1 MIKLEGY
8 KILKKIGSGGMGDV
22 YLAEHE
28 VLETTVAIKSLHAN
42 LVTDESFKKRFR
54 TEAKVHAKLY
64 HPNVVKLIDFQERK
78 DGLFIIMEYVEGK
91 QLDDY
96 IHNDSGPIPE
106 KELLPLFAQ
115 IVDAISHAHAKGLVH
130 RDIKPANVIISKGKI
145 KVLDFGI
152 AKEISTESG
161 LTKTGVQVGTP
172 MYMSPEQVNG
182 EKIDKL
188 TDIYSLGVTLFYMA
202 VGKPPY
208 ENSNAIKMGIKIISE
223 PFPTA
228 KEFYPG
234 VSNKIETIIKK
245 ATQKNKT
252 DRYQSCEEFRKDLD
266 SKNIVVTE
274 KIKASAQTQVA
285 KKKKKFK
292 LSNIIAVAVV
302 LLLVAGYF
310 IYFDNNA
317 NTLPETY
324 LVDGQEITL
333 EDVSSDQVV
342 ITDLIWKNKSTME
355 PVFGRYVDSEGRYC
369 GLIINGLKEGLW
381 REWHANEQL
390 SYEGA
395 YNDGNKEGLHKVWFE
410 NGQLAFEGAYKD
422 GKKEGLHKVWF
433 ENGQLAFEGTY
444 KDGKEEGFTHKKWDE
459 NGQLVLNEYYKTKS
473 EKLAEEVAKQQEDA
487 ERKSRQVAKNAKEK
501 RLAKEQRL
509 AQEKKM
515 AEEKRLAE
523 EQSLAKEKRL
533 AEEEERLKRDF
544 PEKYIFGGKWT
555 LYLDGKPQKMKIGF
569 NIWKGKNEVS
579 EKDWYKNRKK
589 NSYDKTKYTKG
600 TRDYATLEGTWK
612 LVNRSFSL
620 IGKKTGGGNFH
631 EVEYTGTY
639 RNGIITGVVKERYS
653 SDGRMG
659 KERAPNNSAHNFK
672 LIKE

>member
-8 KILKKIGSGGMGDV
+8 KIIKKIGSGGMGDV

-54 TEAKVHAKLY
+54 TEAKVHAKLD

-78 DGLFIIMEYVEGK
+78 DGLFIVMEYVEGK

-96 IHNDSGPIPE
+96 IYNDSGPIPE

-130 RDIKPANVIISKGKI
+130 RDIKPANVIISNGKI

-152 AKEISTESG
+152 AKEASTESG

-208 ENSNAIKMGIKIISE
+208 ENSNAIKMGVQILTE
-223 PFPTA
+223 DFPTP

-245 ATQKNKT
+245 ATQKDKT
-252 DRYQSCEEFRKDLD
+252 DRYQSCEEFIRDLD
-266 SKNIVVTE
+266 SKNIIVSE
-274 KIKASAQTQVA
+274 KIKASTKTQVA
-285 KKKKKFK
+285 EKKKKFK

-310 IYFDNNA
+310 LYFDNNA

-333 EDVSSDQVV
+333 EDIYSDQVV
-342 ITDLIWKNKSTME
+342 ITDLIWKKKSTME

-395 YNDGNKEGLHKVWFE
+395 YNDGNNEGLHKVWFE

-433 ENGQLAFEGTY
+433 ENGQLAFEGAY
-444 KDGKEEGFTHKKWDE
+444 KDENTEGFTHKKWDE
-459 NGQLVLNEYYKTKS
+459 NGQLVLDKYYKTKS

-487 ERKSRQVAKNAKEK
+487 EKKRKQVAKNAEFK

-509 AQEKKM
+509 VKEQRIAQE
-515 AEEKRLAE
+515 L
-523 EQSLAKEKRL
+523 EQRIAKEKRL
-533 AEEEERLKRDF
+533 AEEEDRLKRDF
-544 PEKYIFGGKWT
+544 PEEYLTKGTWT
-555 LYLDGKPQKMKIGF
+555 LYLNGNPKKMKIYF
-569 NIWKGKNEVS
+569 SNWKNIINNIKGNSVG
-579 EKDWYKNRKK
+579 EKYINRKIK
-589 NSYDKTKYTKG
+589 RGKDDIDK
-600 TRDYATLEGTWK
+600 ATLEGTWK
-612 LVNRSFSL
+612 LVNNSFSL
-620 IGKKTGGGNFH
+620 IGKRTEGGNFD
-631 EVEYTGTY
+631 EVEYTGSY
-639 RNGIITGVVKERYS
+639 SNGIITGTMKWRFSHSKGIMIKDY
-653 SDGRMG
+653 D
-659 KERAPNNSAHNFK
+659 FK

>member
-1 MIKLEGY
+1 MIKLSGY
-8 KILKKIGSGGMGDV
+8 KIIKKIGSGGMGDV

-54 TEAKVHAKLY
+54 TEAKVHAKLD
-64 HPNVVKLIDFQERK
+64 HPNIVKLIDFQERQ

-106 KELLPLFAQ
+106 KELLSLFAQ

-130 RDIKPANVIISKGKI
+130 RDIKPANVIIFNGKI

-152 AKEISTESG
+152 AKEASTESG

-234 VSNKIETIIKK
+234 VSDKIEIIIKK
-245 ATQKNKT
+245 ASQKNKI
-252 DRYQSCEEFRKDLD
+252 DRYQSCEEFKKDLD
-266 SKNIVVTE
+266 SKNVVVTE
-274 KIKASAQTQVA
+274 KIKASTKTKVA

-292 LSNIIAVAVV
+292 LSNIIAFAVV

-317 NTLPETY
+317 NTLPATY

-342 ITDLIWKNKSTME
+342 ITDLIWKNKSTMQ
-355 PVFGRYVDSEGRYC
+355 PVTGRYIDSKGRYG

-395 YNDGNKEGLHKVWFE
+395 YNDGNKEGVHKEWHE
-410 NGQLAFEGAYKD
+410 NGQLAFER
-422 GKKEGLHKVWF
+422 
-433 ENGQLAFEGTY
+433 TY
-444 KDGKEEGFTHKKWDE
+444 KDGNQEGFTHKQWDK
-459 NGQLVLNEYYKTKS
+459 NGQLVLNKYYKTVD
-473 EKLAEEVAKQQEDA
+473 EQAAEAVKIEEDKKKQKEAA
-487 ERKSRQVAKNAKEK
+487 ERKKQLNI
-501 RLAKEQRL
+501 
-509 AQEKKM
+509 KKYLQFQNSLGITDNSKIKTINDERGRKCVELLLVFNYGQTSTDIF
-515 AEEKRLAE
+515 AGPNGCEDFSYKD
-523 EQSLAKEKRL
+523 QSLMKLRL
-533 AEEEERLKRDF
+533 YPDNSAS
-544 PEKYIFGGKWT
+544 KYYAGSYGKKWLLHEGNDKGNSDRVHNFT
-555 LYLDGKPQKMKIGF
+555 YKI
-569 NIWKGKNEVS
+569 
-579 EKDWYKNRKK
+579 KK
-589 NSYDKTKYTKG
+589 NYIVISLLVSTNYARRSGFYRRNISINTTDLSALYTHQNIDKSG
-600 TRDYATLEGTWK
+600 ELEK
-612 LVNRSFSL
+612 LH
-620 IGKKTGGGNFH
+620 IKCTGYLTN
-631 EVEYTGTY
+631 
-639 RNGIITGVVKERYS
+639 VK
-653 SDGRMG
+653 
-659 KERAPNNSAHNFK
+659 N
-672 LIKE
+672 